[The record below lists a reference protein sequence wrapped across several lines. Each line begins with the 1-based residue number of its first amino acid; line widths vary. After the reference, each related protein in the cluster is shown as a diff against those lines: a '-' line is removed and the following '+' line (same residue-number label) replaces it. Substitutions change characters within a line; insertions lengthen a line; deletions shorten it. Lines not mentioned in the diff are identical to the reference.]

1 MEKKT
6 LGMVISS
13 LRKERNMT
21 QKELAAKLHI
31 TDKAVSKWERDLACP
46 DINTLPLLAEQL
58 GVSVDTL
65 LSSGTTDR
73 APAEDIQKIAAV
85 ALKAVAM
92 GMGIAV
98 TTLSALGKLQ
108 IQTGITMLGVGL
120 ASLGLYLF
128 SKPE

>member
-1 MEKKT
+1 MTNRSMGEI
-6 LGMVISS
+6 IST

>member
-6 LGMVISS
+6 LGTVIST

-73 APAEDIQKIAAV
+73 APAEDIQKVAAV

>member
-6 LGMVISS
+6 LGTVISS

>member
-6 LGMVISS
+6 LGTVISS

-73 APAEDIQKIAAV
+73 APAEDIQKITAV

>member
-6 LGMVISS
+6 LGTVIST

-85 ALKAVAM
+85 VLKAVAM

>member
-6 LGMVISS
+6 LGMVIST

>member
-6 LGMVISS
+6 LGTVIST

-108 IQTGITMLGVGL
+108 IQAGITMLGVGL

>member
-6 LGMVISS
+6 LGTVIST

>member
-1 MEKKT
+1 
-6 LGMVISS
+6 
-13 LRKERNMT
+13 
-21 QKELAAKLHI
+21 
-31 TDKAVSKWERDLACP
+31 
-46 DINTLPLLAEQL
+46 
-58 GVSVDTL
+58 
-65 LSSGTTDR
+65 
-73 APAEDIQKIAAV
+73 
-85 ALKAVAM
+85 M

>member
-6 LGMVISS
+6 LGTVIST

-73 APAEDIQKIAAV
+73 APAEDIQKITAV

>member
-6 LGMVISS
+6 LGTVIST

-120 ASLGLYLF
+120 TSLGLYLF